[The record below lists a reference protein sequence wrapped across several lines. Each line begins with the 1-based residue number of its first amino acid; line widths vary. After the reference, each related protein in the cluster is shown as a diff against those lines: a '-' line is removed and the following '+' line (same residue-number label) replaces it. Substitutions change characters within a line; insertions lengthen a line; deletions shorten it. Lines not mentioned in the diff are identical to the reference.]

1 MLKIDEMT
9 AKKVPIFDDFFQIS
23 KMRPL
28 NVLRMTRHWFI
39 QLDLLVRIPNLQN
52 RNRKMLE
59 IDEIT
64 VYKG

>member
-23 KMRPL
+23 KMGPL

-39 QLDLLVRIPNLQN
+39 QLDLLVRIPNLQSESKN
-52 RNRKMLE
+52 VGN
-59 IDEIT
+59 
-64 VYKG
+64 

>member
-9 AKKVPIFDDFFQIS
+9 AKKVTIFDDFFQIS

-39 QLDLLVRIPNLQN
+39 QLDLLVRIPNLQSESKN
-52 RNRKMLE
+52 VGN
-59 IDEIT
+59 
-64 VYKG
+64 

>member
-39 QLDLLVRIPNLQN
+39 QLDLLVRIPNLQSESKN
-52 RNRKMLE
+52 VGN
-59 IDEIT
+59 
-64 VYKG
+64 